1 MSIKVI
7 GAGFGRT
14 GTMSIKVA
22 LEELG
27 FDKCYH
33 MIDVMKNRGHAQFW
47 DDASQGKAVQ
57 WDKVFEGCQATVDW
71 PGCTFYRELMKKY
84 PDAKVLLTVR
94 EPETWYDSMYS
105 TVYQLRHGALGW
117 LTPFV
122 PSLKAMPKMLQ
133 HLIWGGTFDDRFE
146 DKQYAIKLFNDHIAE
161 VKRVVPPERL
171 LVYSVKEGWDPLCR
185 FLDVPIPQTP
195 FPHVNSK
202 ADIQRLITIRTIL
215 TDWVP
220 ALIIGV
226 LIYLMGSRLT
236 ARD

>member
-1 MSIKVI
+1 MTIKVI

-14 GTMSIKVA
+14 GTMSIKFA

-33 MIDVMKNRGHAQFW
+33 MIEVMKKRGHAKFW
-47 DDASQGKAVQ
+47 YDASQGKDVE
-57 WDKVFEGCQATVDW
+57 WNKIFDGYLATVDW
-71 PGCTFYRELMKKY
+71 PACTFYRELMEKY

-94 EPETWYDSMYS
+94 DPEKWYES
-105 TVYQLRHGALGW
+105 TNSTIYQLRHGALGW

-122 PSLKAMPKMLQ
+122 PALNMMPKMLH
-133 HLIWGGTFDDRFE
+133 HLIWGGTFNDRFE
-146 DKQYAIKLFNDHIAE
+146 DKAHAIKVFNDHIAE

-171 LVYSVKEGWDPLCR
+171 LVYRVKDGWEPLCE

-202 ADIQRLITIRTIL
+202 KDVGRMITARNIVTEWI
-215 TDWVP
+215 P
-220 ALIIGV
+220 AFIIGALV
-226 LIYLMGSRLT
+226 YLLGSRLSEK
-236 ARD
+236 